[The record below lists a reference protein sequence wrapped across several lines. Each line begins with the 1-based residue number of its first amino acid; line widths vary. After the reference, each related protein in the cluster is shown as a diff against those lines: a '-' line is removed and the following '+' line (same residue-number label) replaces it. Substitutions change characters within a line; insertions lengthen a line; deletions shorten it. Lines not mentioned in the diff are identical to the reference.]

1 MIYLVHIFLLKCQRY
16 LTFFMLRI
24 FFNMLLIIYNILLIF
39 YKYLT
44 KTFGYLNVFVFFFFY
59 ITDIFL
65 DIQIFFSYFT
75 DNVLISHFLF
85 FDILRRFFLDIFYKY
100 FSHSLIINAK
110 LQMNVFF
117 FLIYHQIYP
126 NPEISGF
133 LGHSMNIVRTFGI
146 FRFIF
151 FNITFI
157 IFFRYFINNCHNL
170 GEFLSD
176 TQLFIFFY
184 LSYILQESIF
194 MGHFGLADFSD
205 ILPDYF

>member
-1 MIYLVHIFLLKCQRY
+1 
-16 LTFFMLRI
+16 MLRI

-85 FDILRRFFLDIFYKY
+85 FDILRRFFFGIFYKY
-100 FSHSLIINAK
+100 VSHSLIITVK
-110 LQMNVFF
+110 LSINVSY
-117 FLIYHQIYP
+117 IYILS
-126 NPEISGF
+126 EISGV
-133 LGHSMNIVRTFGI
+133 LGHSTNIVRTFGL

-151 FNITFI
+151 FQTF
-157 IFFRYFINNCHNL
+157 
-170 GEFLSD
+170 
-176 TQLFIFFY
+176 
-184 LSYILQESIF
+184 
-194 MGHFGLADFSD
+194 
-205 ILPDYF
+205 